1 VAYAAPAS
9 ATSAVAHAQPRGRV
23 GGAPRRGASGGVLV
37 LLLTLAA
44 VLAALGAGFFG
55 LATLSREGL
64 ISSDPTPRPTTQ
76 ATPPPKAVVGP
87 TSEPT
92 PLPTQ
97 APTAAPSP
105 TSVPT
110 PEPSPTPA
118 PPTPTS
124 VPPTATRVPPTPTPT
139 PRTVAVP
146 ALKGRSL
153 RDAQAALEAAGLRV
167 TVRGVNVNV
176 DQNVVWDQSPEA
188 GAQVPPAGIVNIQV
202 GTGNTAIPEVA
213 GQSREQAVRLLQE
226 NSFRV
231 QPRERRDERIPVGL
245 ASGTNPPAGTPFE
258 RGAQVEL
265 FISSGR

>member
-1 VAYAAPAS
+1 MAAI
-9 ATSAVAHAQPRGRV
+9 
-23 GGAPRRGASGGVLV
+23 
-37 LLLTLAA
+37 
-44 VLAALGAGFFG
+44 LAALGAGFFG
-55 LATLSREGL
+55 LATLSREG
-64 ISSDPTPRPTTQ
+64 IASPDPTPRPTAQ
-76 ATPPPKAVVGP
+76 ATPAPKAVVGP
-87 TSEPT
+87 TTEPT

-110 PEPSPTPA
+110 PAPSPTAA

-124 VPPTATRVPPTPTPT
+124 VPPTATRVPPTPTP
-139 PRTVAVP
+139 RTVAVP
-146 ALKGRSL
+146 ALKGKSL

-202 GTGNTAIPEVA
+202 GTGNTAIPEVT
-213 GQSREQAVRLLQE
+213 GQSREQAARLLQE

-245 ASGTNPPAGTPFE
+245 AAGTNPPAGTPFE